1 MTENEKRSAT
11 DLTNGFDTPLHV
23 GQLNLPSVDAFEVAF
38 KGIFARQFFTNHGP
52 LEQEL
57 DAALASY
64 FGVRHAVSVVNGTV
78 ALMIAL
84 QTLDLRGEV
93 IVPAF
98 TFPATVQAIAW
109 AGLTPVFC
117 DVDPHTQ
124 TITAP
129 LAAAAITANTVAILG
144 VHVWGRAADPD
155 GLELLARER
164 GLKLVFDAAHAVG
177 CTSRG
182 RLIGGF
188 GDVEAFSFHATK
200 ILNGFEG
207 GCITTNDDGLA
218 ARIRVARSFHADDD
232 AGASI
237 LRLNAKISEA
247 QAAMALLSL
256 DHLDQWTEDNRHRY
270 ERYRRELQGIPG
282 LYFIDYCA
290 GERSNYQSVVLRIC
304 EEELGMPRD
313 HLLRILESKNILARK
328 YFSPGVH
335 NIPPF
340 CDLSTKELPVTDE
353 LCRTL
358 IQLPT
363 GQMVSDRHIA
373 IVCATIRAAVSA

>member
-1 MTENEKRSAT
+1 MTENETGSTT

-23 GQLNLPSVDAFEVAF
+23 GQLNLPSVDAFEAAF

-57 DAALASY
+57 DAAFASY
-64 FGVRHAVSVVNGTV
+64 LGVRHAISVVNGTV

-84 QTLDLRGEV
+84 QALDLRGEV

-129 LAAAAITANTVAILG
+129 LAAAAITANTVAIVG

-155 GLELLARER
+155 GLEQLARER
-164 GLKLVFDAAHAVG
+164 GLKLVFDAAHAAG

-207 GCITTNDDGLA
+207 GCITTNDDALA

-232 AGASI
+232 SGTPI

-247 QAAMALLSL
+247 QAAMALISL
-256 DHLDQWTEDNRHRY
+256 GHLDQWTEDNRHRY
-270 ERYRRELQGIPG
+270 ERYRLELQGIPG
-282 LYFIDYCA
+282 LHFIDYCA
-290 GERSNYQSVVLRIC
+290 GERSNYQSVVLRISD
-304 EEELGMPRD
+304 EELGMSRD
-313 HLLRILESKNILARK
+313 HLLQILESKNILARK

-340 CDLSTKELPVTDE
+340 SDLSTMGLPVTDE

-363 GQMVSDRHIA
+363 GQMVSDRHVA
-373 IVCATIRAAVSA
+373 IICATIRAAVSA